1 MEYIHLKKGEFIMPV
16 ISVEGSKLT
25 KDQKRELIASLT
37 EVASNIMK
45 INKEAYVVVIK
56 ENDMDNIG
64 IGGVL
69 LSEKVKK

>member
-1 MEYIHLKKGEFIMPV
+1 MPV